1 MSGSHCL
8 RKKIMA
14 HYYETP
20 KTIDSAKN
28 LCSKDN
34 RCAGIESEYE
44 EKSENK
50 AEEVIRLCIVAT
62 YTSTAWDKYQNSTNL
77 FFRKAPNYGK
87 YALLL
92 VTKEFI
98 VIFVIRCMPSCKHTI
113 IIFLTFQSISQ

>member
-98 VIFVIRCMPSCKHTI
+98 VIIRCMPSCKHTI